1 LVKSTTAWRR
11 RSRAKIA
18 APPFSAELRRFLQL
32 ARSLLMCWHG
42 RRTIRRPVQGRQ
54 TMTFAN
60 IHTAAFS
67 LFAAVVTS
75 LVLVSAAIGPVA
87 QFA

>member
-1 LVKSTTAWRR
+1 
-11 RSRAKIA
+11 
-18 APPFSAELRRFLQL
+18 
-32 ARSLLMCWHG
+32 
-42 RRTIRRPVQGRQ
+42 
-54 TMTFAN
+54 MTFAN
-60 IHTAAFS
+60 VQTSAFS